1 MKALFVTSHTLYLQY
16 YFYKFISESAK
27 TTYAEDDKD
36 SDVNE
41 ISDLRRRTA
50 PLLEDIDPTYS
61 GKKVSRQALGH
72 IFQKGK
78 VYIILSFFVLYK
90 T

>member
-1 MKALFVTSHTLYLQY
+1 MYLQY
-16 YFYKFISESAK
+16 CFYKFISESAK
-27 TTYAEDDKD
+27 TTYAEDEKD
-36 SDVNE
+36 SDGNE

-78 VYIILSFFVLYK
+78 VYGSFFLFYRNI
-90 T
+90 TFYLNQNN